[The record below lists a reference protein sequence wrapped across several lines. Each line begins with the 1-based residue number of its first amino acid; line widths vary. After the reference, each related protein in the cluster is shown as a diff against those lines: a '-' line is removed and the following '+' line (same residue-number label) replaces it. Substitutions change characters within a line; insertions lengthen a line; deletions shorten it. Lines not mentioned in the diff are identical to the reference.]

1 MSDTIQNHNMKKIK
15 SINIITSPFGC
26 IPPNSIGAVEKLWKS
41 CGDYYI
47 SKGLNVVFVSKRPEV
62 ESEDMVHNCYVD
74 GYAWT
79 GSRLKDFLLDG
90 IYSFKALCKMPK
102 CDALVLNTIWTPLL
116 LPLFRWKYKVSLY
129 NVARFPKHQLGMY
142 KMVDVLSCV
151 SNVVYE
157 AMIRQTPSTKG
168 RGCVI
173 NNFINT
179 DIYRPRRTHSIP
191 HKSVTILYTG
201 RINREKGIELL
212 VKAVNE
218 VRRYYDVSLKLI
230 GGWKVDKG
238 GSGAAYVNELNDLCE
253 GWKIEW
259 VAPIYDAEL
268 LAKEMDKADI
278 YCYPSLADKGETFG
292 VAPLEAMGLGIP
304 TIVSALGCFT
314 DFVKDKK
321 SGLVFDHHS
330 PDAVK
335 QIVERIL
342 YILNS
347 PDNYKTLS
355 DGAIAVAAEFTIANK
370 AEEYLTVLTN
380 VLNHKKTG
388 FDKRIMKVKP
398 LN

>member
-1 MSDTIQNHNMKKIK
+1 MGNIK

-26 IPPNSIGAVEKLWKS
+26 IPPNAIGAVEKLWKS

-47 SKGLNVVFVSKRPEV
+47 SKGLKVVFVSKRPNI
-62 ESEDMVHNCYVD
+62 ESQDKIHNCYVD
-74 GYAWT
+74 GYSWT

-90 IYSFKALCKMPK
+90 IYSFKALFKMPK
-102 CDALVLNTIWTPLL
+102 CDALVLNTIWSPLL

-151 SNVVYE
+151 SNVVYDE
-157 AMIRQTPSTKG
+157 MIKQNPSTKKQ
-168 RGCVI
+168 GCVI

-179 DIYRPRRTHSIP
+179 EIYKPRRTHSIP
-191 HKSVTILYTG
+191 KNAITILYTG

-212 VKAVNE
+212 VMAVNE
-218 VRRYYDVSLKLI
+218 VRKHYDVNLKLI
-230 GGWKVDKG
+230 GCWEVDKG
-238 GSGAAYVNELNDLCE
+238 GSGIAYVNELNDLCE
-253 GWKIEW
+253 DWKIEW
-259 VAPIYDAEL
+259 VDPIYDAEK
-268 LAKEMDKADI
+268 LAAEMDKADI

-304 TIVSALGCFT
+304 TIVSALRCFT

-330 PDAVK
+330 SNAVE
-335 QIVERIL
+335 QIVERIM
-342 YILNS
+342 YILES
-347 PDNYKTLS
+347 PDNYNTLS
-355 DGAIAVAAEFTIANK
+355 NGAIAVATEFTIENK

-380 VLNHKKTG
+380 VLNHKETG
-388 FDKRIMKVKP
+388 FDIRSMKVNP
-398 LN
+398 L